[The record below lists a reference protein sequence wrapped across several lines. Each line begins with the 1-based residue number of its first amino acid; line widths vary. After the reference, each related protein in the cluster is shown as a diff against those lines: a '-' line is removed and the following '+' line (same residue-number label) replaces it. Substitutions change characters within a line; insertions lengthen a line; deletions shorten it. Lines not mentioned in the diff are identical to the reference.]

1 MCIPECDVVDED
13 NGLSKTVKMSKYYV
27 LLFIQQD
34 GNIDLKLLTL
44 VSTDLLV
51 TTE

>member
-1 MCIPECDVVDED
+1 MCIPECDVVDEA
-13 NGLSKTVKMSKYYV
+13 NGLARTVKMAECCV

-34 GNIDLKLLTL
+34 GNVGLKLLTL